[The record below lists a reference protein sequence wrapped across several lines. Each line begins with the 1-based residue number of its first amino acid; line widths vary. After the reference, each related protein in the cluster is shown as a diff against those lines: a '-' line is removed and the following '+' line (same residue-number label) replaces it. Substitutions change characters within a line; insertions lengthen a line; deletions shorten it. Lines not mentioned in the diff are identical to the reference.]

1 MTFWQKKIS
10 ALLHDPLTKVFDIQ
24 THENL
29 VEEICKSIGIE
40 IIRGGSEE
48 DKVAS
53 AFDRFPIPF
62 ERFGAQIRVNFSELN
77 FFVHPLSAS
86 ELKIDY
92 SSIDQQKYVEK
103 LKNDIKKLQS
113 QNPDADKF
121 YHALWWELPNIV
133 DISQFLPADT
143 RIPNHSIIDHVDSTA
158 AVRSCIE
165 AGQTNA
171 SLAMISI
178 GPVQEIISQARKTID
193 LWAGSYLLSY
203 LIYQAIEHI
212 GLTIGFDSIIYPYL
226 RGNRFVYETLEQY
239 GVNFLNQSL
248 IPQMHEKIA
257 SLPNVVLAILPSNR
271 SHEIIEN
278 CKVKIKQKW
287 REIAESALREF
298 EQTQVNRHEF
308 EKQIDLFPVI
318 NASQVALISD
328 QDVLEKA
335 LIHISRSSE
344 FGEYKKLVRKI
355 SESGGYLPNA
365 GTFYK
370 YIYRIL
376 TLKMNAIKIIRYFK
390 GYTSDA
396 QLNGRRDADDFGD
409 YVRAC
414 VEVIDKQKDEE
425 HRDLL
430 GTLNAT
436 KRVLKK
442 VLKIE
447 NIRYESTE
455 EIAMQNENSDRKY
468 IAILMMDGDNMGK
481 WISGDNAPSV
491 EKIFHPKV
499 RDHLSKI
506 GINPQYK
513 FVTPSY
519 HKAISRTLGIFSSF
533 VRHVV
538 EEEYK
543 GMLIYAGGDDV
554 LAILPAD
561 KVLECANKLRKMYS
575 GIGQETLKIFIDD
588 DMGTYKE
595 YEFKDQMLFIDG
607 KPYTTMMGKD
617 ASMSAGIAI
626 IHHKSPLRIG
636 IQLARKAE
644 DYAKDKLGRN
654 AFGMYVVRRS
664 GQVEEVGSKWDINE
678 MDVVSKALEIDD
690 ISEKVGLSH
699 RSLYKFRLED
709 LQVLQDEHLEDL
721 IDYIIKRSD
730 AKNKKSNEFKQ
741 LRSEMEKF
749 MLTLSGGKINCLKKA
764 IDLLRVVRFTKR
776 GEREYE

>member
-1 MTFWQKKIS
+1 MTFWQKKVS

-24 THENL
+24 AHESL

-40 IIRGGSEE
+40 ITKGGGEE
-48 DKVAS
+48 DKIAS

-62 ERFGAQIRVNFSELN
+62 ERFGAQIRVNFNELN
-77 FFVHPLSAS
+77 CFIHPLSAN

-92 SSIDQQKYVEK
+92 SSIDQEKYVEK
-103 LKNDIKKLQS
+103 LKNDIKKLRS
-113 QNPDADKF
+113 QNPEDDKF

-143 RIPNHSIIDHVDSTA
+143 RVPNHSIIDHVDSTA

-165 AGQTNA
+165 AGQANA

-203 LIYQAIEHI
+203 LIYQAIEYI

-226 RGNRFVYETLEQY
+226 RGNRFVYKTLEQH
-239 GVNFLNQSL
+239 GVKFLNQSL

-271 SHEIIEN
+271 SNEIIEN
-278 CKVKIKQKW
+278 CKNKIKQKW
-287 REIAESALREF
+287 REIAEGALREF
-298 EQTQVNRHEF
+298 DQNQLNKKEF

-318 NASQVALISD
+318 NATQVILADNPS
-328 QDVLEKA
+328 VLEKA
-335 LIHISRSSE
+335 LIHISRSSD
-344 FGEYKKLVRKI
+344 FQSYKRLIDKVQ
-355 SESGGYLPNA
+355 EQGGYPPNA

-376 TLKMNAIKIIRYFK
+376 ISKMNAIKIIRYFK
-390 GYTSDA
+390 GYTSDTS
-396 QLNGRRDADDFGD
+396 LNNRREADDFGD

-414 VEVIDKQKDEE
+414 VEVVDRQPDGE
-425 HRDLL
+425 HIDLL

-447 NIRYESTE
+447 GIRYESTE
-455 EIAMQNENSDRKY
+455 EIAKQNEDFQRNKY

-481 WISGDNAPSV
+481 WVCGDNAPFV
-491 EKIFHPKV
+491 EKILHPKV
-499 RDHLSKI
+499 RNRLSEI
-506 GINPQYK
+506 EINPQEYK

-519 HKAISRTLGIFSSF
+519 HKAISRTLGIFSCF

-538 EEEYK
+538 EEEYN

-575 GIGQETLKIFIDD
+575 GIGHEELQIGNIK
-588 DMGTYKE
+588 
-595 YEFKDQMLFIDG
+595 YEFKNQMLFVNG
-607 KPYTTMMGKD
+607 KPYTTMMGEN

-626 IHHKSPLRIG
+626 IHHKSPLRTG
-636 IQLARKAE
+636 IQLARNAE
-644 DYAKDKLGRN
+644 HYAKEKLGRN
-654 AFGMYVVRRS
+654 AFGMYIVRRS
-664 GQVEEVGSKWDINE
+664 GQMEEIGSKWDINK
-678 MDVVSKALEIDD
+678 MDVISKALEIDD
-690 ISEKVGLSH
+690 KSEKFGLSN
-699 RSLYKFRLED
+699 RSLYKFHPED
-709 LQVLQDEHLEDL
+709 LQVLQDKHLGDL
-721 IDYIIKRSD
+721 IDYIMRRSD
-730 AKNKKSNEFKQ
+730 AKDKKSDEFKQ
-741 LRSEMEKF
+741 LRSEMKEF
-749 MLTLSGGKINCLKKA
+749 MFTLSGGKMNCLKKA
-764 IDLLRVVRFTKR
+764 VDLLRAVRFTKR
-776 GEREYE
+776 GERI

>member
-10 ALLHDPLTKVFDIQ
+10 ALLHDPLTKAFDIRM
-24 THENL
+24 HESL

-40 IIRGGSEE
+40 ITKGGSEE

-77 FFVHPLSAS
+77 CFIHPLSAS
-86 ELKIDY
+86 ELKINY
-92 SSIDQQKYVEK
+92 SNVDQQKYVEK
-103 LKNDIKKLQS
+103 LKSDIKILRN
-113 QNPDADKF
+113 QNQDDDKF

-165 AGQTNA
+165 VGQTNA

-193 LWAGSYLLSY
+193 MWAGSYLLSY
-203 LIYQAIEHI
+203 LIYQAIEYI
-212 GLTIGFDSIIYPYL
+212 GLMIGFDSIIYPYL
-226 RGNRFVYETLEQY
+226 RGNRFVFRTLEQY
-239 GVNFLNQSL
+239 GVKFLNQSL

-278 CKVKIKQKW
+278 CKIKIKQKW

-318 NASQVALISD
+318 NATQVNLIND
-328 QDVLEKA
+328 LDTFEKT
-335 LIHISRSSE
+335 LTYISRSSD
-344 FGEYKKLVRKI
+344 FSSYRGLVQKI
-355 SESGGYLPNA
+355 SESGGYSSNA

-370 YIYRIL
+370 HIYRMLIS
-376 TLKMNAIKIIRYFK
+376 KMNAIKIIRYFK

-396 QLNGRRDADDFGD
+396 QLNNQRNADDFGD
-409 YVRAC
+409 YVKAC

-447 NIRYESTE
+447 DIRYESTE
-455 EIAMQNENSDRKY
+455 EIAKQNENFDRNKY

-481 WISGDNAPSV
+481 WICGDNAPVV
-491 EKIFHPKV
+491 EKILHPMV
-499 RDHLSKI
+499 RNRLSEI
-506 GINPQYK
+506 DINLQEHR

-519 HKAISRTLGIFSSF
+519 HKAISRTLGIFSCF

-543 GMLIYAGGDDV
+543 GMLVYAGGDDV
-554 LAILPAD
+554 FAILPAD

-575 GIGQETLKIFIDD
+575 GIYQETLKID
-588 DMGTYKE
+588 GKK
-595 YEFKDQMLFIDG
+595 YEFKNQMLFVDD
-607 KPYTTMMGKD
+607 KPYTIMMGES

-626 IHHKSPLRIG
+626 IHHKSPLRTA
-636 IQLARKAE
+636 IQLARNAE
-644 DYAKDKLGRN
+644 HYAKEELGRN
-654 AFGMYVVRRS
+654 AFGMYIVRRS
-664 GQVEEVGSKWDINE
+664 GQMEEIGSKWDING
-678 MDVVSKALEIDD
+678 MDVISEALEIDD
-690 ISEKVGLSH
+690 RSEKVELSH

-709 LQVLQDEHLEDL
+709 LQVLQDEHIEDL
-721 IDYIIKRSD
+721 VDYITRKSD
-730 AKNKKSNEFKQ
+730 AKNKKSDEFNQLTSK
-741 LRSEMEKF
+741 LRSF
-749 MLTLSGGKINCLKKA
+749 VFTLSDGKMNCLKKA
-764 IDLLRVVRFTKR
+764 VDLLHAVRFTKR
-776 GEREYE
+776 GERV